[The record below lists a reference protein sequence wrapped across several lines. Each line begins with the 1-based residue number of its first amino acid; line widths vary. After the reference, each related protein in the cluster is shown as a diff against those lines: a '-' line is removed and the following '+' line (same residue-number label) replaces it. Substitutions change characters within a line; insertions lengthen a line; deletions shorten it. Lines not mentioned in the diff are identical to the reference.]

1 MANDIVQAMT
11 GMVSADLCEK
21 EFSTGSKGFFAQGK
35 FTVGGVRY
43 QAQAMAVLIGSKAD
57 PTAKVSAA
65 RDEMA
70 GAVAKLVRAGLE
82 AKEFSS
88 GKHGYRAAGKI
99 PVSEQRFQVS
109 AQAVAL
115 S

>member
-11 GMVSADLCEK
+11 GMVSADLYEK
-21 EFSTGSKGFFAQGK
+21 EFSTGSKGFFTQSK
-35 FTVGGVRY
+35 ITVGGVRY
-43 QAQAMAVLIGSKAD
+43 QAQTMAVLIGSKQD
-57 PTAKVSAA
+57 PTAKVTAP
-65 RDEMA
+65 RDEVA
-70 GAVAKLVRAGLE
+70 NAVAKLVRTGLE
-82 AKEFSS
+82 ARDFSS

-99 PVSEQRFQVS
+99 AVGEQRFQVS